1 MKLFNLK
8 KYCLILLG
16 VEKKSIEDILRISES
31 IPNVMAYNSTDII
44 VTTFSSN
51 LNINEIKEYVK
62 SFDVNFFA
70 FDLND
75 KCAHNIV
82 DKKTNKELFGFINDS
97 KKVKKSVIDLK
108 ISKTE
113 MFEDIK
119 SHNFLHNDLI
129 VNELDENE
137 IESEINKILD
147 KGYKN
152 ITKNDKSLMK
162 NLTKK

>member
-1 MKLFNLK
+1 
-8 KYCLILLG
+8 
-16 VEKKSIEDILRISES
+16 
-31 IPNVMAYNSTDII
+31 
-44 VTTFSSN
+44 
-51 LNINEIKEYVK
+51 
-62 SFDVNFFA
+62 
-70 FDLND
+70 
-75 KCAHNIV
+75 
-82 DKKTNKELFGFINDS
+82 
-97 KKVKKSVIDLK
+97 
-108 ISKTE
+108 

-129 VNELDENE
+129 VDELDENE